1 MVRHNSFFT
10 SAAFILIFK
19 EIMKKKNGKKA
30 AATQVQTHQMGA
42 TVTPKGVSFRVWA
55 PHAQSVFVT
64 GDFNDWKPYETSM
77 VPEDGGCWAVHV
89 DTAKPGHEYKY
100 VIVNGEQHLYRND
113 PYARAVTH
121 SVGNSVVYD
130 TSAFEWANDDAF
142 VMPPHNEL
150 VIYEMHVGTFHKKKD
165 ASTGTFLTAIE
176 RLDWLKWLGINA
188 VEVMPPFEFA
198 GDLSW
203 GYNPA
208 HPFAIETAYG
218 GPDAFKTFVKACH
231 KRGIAVILDVVYNHF
246 GPSDLDLWQFDGWSE
261 NGKGGIYF
269 YNDWRSETPWG
280 DTRPDYGRPEVRR
293 YLIENALMWLSEYR
307 CDGLR
312 MDMVPY
318 IRNVHADG
326 NAGNDLEAGY
336 NVIREMNEAVQ
347 HHFPNKITIA
357 EDMHTMPQITDGV
370 ENGGFGYSAQW
381 DAQFVH
387 PMQGILKAADDEH
400 RDMLALERA
409 LHFRYGNDVFN
420 RIIYTESHDEVAN
433 GKARIVE
440 DIAPG
445 QNGNNYYAE
454 KRALLGLA
462 TVLTAP
468 GIPMLFQ
475 GQAIL
480 EDSWFQ
486 DTDPIDWYKAKDNH
500 KFALSVRDLIR
511 LRLNLG
517 NNSKGLTSQYSD
529 TLFLDNEDKV
539 VAFHRYENVHGEAA
553 GSVVV
558 VMNFKHTA
566 YEQYRILFPEAGRWK
581 LLFDSSWEGYSD
593 YNDDIDAIHTVA
605 ASTSEGMAGEVNIP
619 AYGVLIYARA
629 QNS

>member
-1 MVRHNSFFT
+1 
-10 SAAFILIFK
+10 
-19 EIMKKKNGKKA
+19 MKKKNGKKA

-77 VPEDGGCWAVHV
+77 IPEDGGCWAVHV